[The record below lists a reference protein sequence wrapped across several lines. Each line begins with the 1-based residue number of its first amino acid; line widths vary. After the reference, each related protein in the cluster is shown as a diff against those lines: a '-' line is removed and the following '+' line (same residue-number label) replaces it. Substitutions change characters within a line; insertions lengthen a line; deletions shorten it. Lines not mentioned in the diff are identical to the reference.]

1 MSVYI
6 LFPTL
11 LQAQRGRKLLSDNGV
26 PAQVV
31 KAPRQ
36 MGEKG
41 CAYAVRMSDRW
52 LERSLGA
59 LDDGT
64 IRYGRIFVP
73 EGDGFREVRT

>member
-11 LQAQRGRKLLSDNGV
+11 LQAQRGNRLLSESGI

-36 MGEKG
+36 MGDKG
-41 CAYAVRMSDRW
+41 CAYGVRMSERW
-52 LERSLGA
+52 LDRSLRV
-59 LDDGT
+59 LDAGT

-73 EGDGFREVRT
+73 EGDGFREART